1 MIVLFYGATTSYS
14 VSHVFIETLEQ
25 SCEAETSYPC
35 FTDVGTEAQAD
46 KDLSKVSQVVRN

>member
-46 KDLSKVSQVVRN
+46 KVTWVRSVR